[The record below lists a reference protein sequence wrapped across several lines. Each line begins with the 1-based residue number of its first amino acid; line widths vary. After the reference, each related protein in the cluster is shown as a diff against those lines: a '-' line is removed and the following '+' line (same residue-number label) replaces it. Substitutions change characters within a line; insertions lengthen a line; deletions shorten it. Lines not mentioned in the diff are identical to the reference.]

1 MKNSALVRRL
11 ILGSMILGLNVPGIY
26 HVALNIIRYNHFN
39 RLAEQVC
46 KAIEP
51 RIQVGAQREAL
62 EFLKSSVSNQSMD
75 AYPEIEFK
83 DHGVLI
89 SPPIKKVSSLAHESC
104 EFQGITGVDVKI
116 YYQQPSIL
124 NVSYIYIYLASVPIL
139 SFLLLLVRRGVLSF
153 QRKVADLIERQ
164 MKQLFDM
171 GSIPEPEK
179 ASLFFKLFDLEI
191 PLLKYLKGHID
202 NLEMDLNRYSQE
214 IAEKQKRE
222 VLMDVAAQMAHDIVT
237 PISNLQ
243 TILASDEKKNN
254 EELISSELGQIKHLS
269 EKLLRE
275 YRGEIVLAPTTSYV
289 IDVVSCVKTAVE
301 SIKIFARDIRP
312 VEFQIQYDSNFSPH
326 LKGDRAEFI
335 VALSNIL
342 RNSVEAS
349 DRELGQ
355 ITIKIFADDKE
366 FQILISDNGCGIKK
380 EDLSRVFENK
390 VSIGKANGTGIGL
403 YQVRSTIERMNGTV
417 NMESTVGSGTTLK
430 LSWPI
435 SEIIIEK
442 PVAENR
448 REISAA
454 DSKPDLVF
462 IDDSKASRTSWSIQ
476 AKREQKNLLTF
487 SSWQEFKANSD
498 EIDKA
503 VPIFVD
509 YTFADSA
516 ISGKEVAEKIVADGF
531 QNLFITT
538 GLPPEYVDKPLGVKA
553 VLNKDFPRAEFI

>member
-11 ILGSMILGLNVPGIY
+11 IFGSMILAVNVPGTY

-39 RLAEQVC
+39 RLTEQVC

-89 SPPIKKVSSLAHESC
+89 SPPIKKMSSLAHESC

-116 YYQQPSIL
+116 YYQQASIL
-124 NVSYIYIYLASVPIL
+124 SVSYIYIYLASVPIL
-139 SFLLLLVRRGVLSF
+139 FFLLLLIRHGFLRF
-153 QRKVADLIERQ
+153 QRKVTDLIERQ

-171 GSIPEPEK
+171 ESIPEPEK

-202 NLEMDLNRYSQE
+202 NLEMDLHRYSQE

-269 EKLLRE
+269 EKLLRQ
-275 YRGEIVLAPTTSYV
+275 YRGETALAPITRDV

-326 LKGDRAEFI
+326 LKGERAEFI

-366 FQILISDNGCGIKK
+366 FQLLISDNGCGIKK

-417 NMESTVGSGTTLK
+417 SMESTVGCGTTLK

-435 SEIIIEK
+435 SEVVLKQPEK
-442 PVAENR
+442 HS
-448 REISAA
+448 EISVL

-487 SSWQEFKANSD
+487 SSWQEFKAKSD

-516 ISGKEVAEKIVADGF
+516 ISGTEVAEKIVADGF

-538 GLPPEYVDKPLGVKA
+538 GLPSEYVDKPIGVKA
-553 VLNKDFPRAEFI
+553 VLNKDFPRAGFI